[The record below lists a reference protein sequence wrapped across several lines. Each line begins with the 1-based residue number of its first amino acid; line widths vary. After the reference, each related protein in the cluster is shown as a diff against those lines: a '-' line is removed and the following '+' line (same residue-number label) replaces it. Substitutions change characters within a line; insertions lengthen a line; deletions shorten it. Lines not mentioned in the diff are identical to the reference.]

1 MYTINFLYIFVRSL
15 LLGSRGFDVQKTSVH
30 LEGLSSA
37 KTFEPLE
44 PVRDT
49 DIAVSRFV
57 YFEIKEKE
65 IHLLWFVLQGFLKNE
80 RENALLAAIEETRKH
95 VCIYTVL
102 FHTFCLSVMIYF
114 LFMQTFEEIE
124 RRHWECLENE
134 WEREKQRILNSL
146 VASGQN
152 AISFV
157 QDTDVRS
164 VAVVIPLI

>member
-1 MYTINFLYIFVRSL
+1 
-15 LLGSRGFDVQKTSVH
+15 
-30 LEGLSSA
+30 
-37 KTFEPLE
+37 
-44 PVRDT
+44 
-49 DIAVSRFV
+49 
-57 YFEIKEKE
+57 
-65 IHLLWFVLQGFLKNE
+65 
-80 RENALLAAIEETRKH
+80 
-95 VCIYTVL
+95 
-102 FHTFCLSVMIYF
+102 MIYF